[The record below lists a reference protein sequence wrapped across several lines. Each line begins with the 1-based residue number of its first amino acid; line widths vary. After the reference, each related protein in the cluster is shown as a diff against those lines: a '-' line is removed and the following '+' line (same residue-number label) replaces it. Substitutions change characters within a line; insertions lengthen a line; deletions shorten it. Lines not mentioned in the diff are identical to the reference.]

1 MDRPTF
7 LKKGEPAR
15 LFPVLAD
22 SSKEGRASRKDV
34 EPSAIAQGDAAKA
47 EGKNSDGKSKEGE
60 NEIEARKNKRKLSSI
75 SHH

>member
-1 MDRPTF
+1 MTTLEYIRSNHFRITSIASISMDRPTF

-34 EPSAIAQGDAAKA
+34 EPSAIAQEMAADIA
-47 EGKNSDGKSKEGE
+47 EGQSAGE
-60 NEIEARKNKRKLSSI
+60 
-75 SHH
+75 